1 MRVPMWR
8 ERFGR
13 GIVHAD
19 IEPSS
24 DVPFKT
30 LHAIQGLR
38 TLALKRSAMR
48 FMRSLMVMV
57 RSASSSALPAGVSY
71 RSGARKSS
79 FAPAMQSRFCI
90 RIPLLSPITIAI
102 RSGRAARRAYARDEC
117 RQPIFCRTEALRLLM
132 TYLKSALKEGAL
144 AVPKLREAVVTHIL
158 DLVVLAISECARS
171 DLVRF
176 RQESCR
182 PGR

>member
-30 LHAIQGLR
+30 LHAIEGLR
-38 TLALKRSAMR
+38 MLALKGSAMR
-48 FMRSLMVMV
+48 FMRSLIVMI

-71 RSGARKSS
+71 RSGARKSI
-79 FAPAMQSRFCI
+79 FAPAMQPRFCI
-90 RIPLLSPITIAI
+90 RIPPLSPI
-102 RSGRAARRAYARDEC
+102 
-117 RQPIFCRTEALRLLM
+117 
-132 TYLKSALKEGAL
+132 
-144 AVPKLREAVVTHIL
+144 
-158 DLVVLAISECARS
+158 
-171 DLVRF
+171 
-176 RQESCR
+176 
-182 PGR
+182 